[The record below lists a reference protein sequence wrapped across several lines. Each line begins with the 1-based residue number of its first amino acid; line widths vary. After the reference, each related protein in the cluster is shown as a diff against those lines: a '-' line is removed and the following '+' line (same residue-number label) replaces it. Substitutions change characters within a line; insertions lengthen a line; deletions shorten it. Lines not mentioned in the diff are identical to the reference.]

1 MSTKSEIE
9 VTGMNDSRARHP
21 ARPRTHAEGSKCR
34 KEENIKRNT
43 RKKTKNMQSK
53 LKKHVD
59 RI

>member
-1 MSTKSEIE
+1 MM
-9 VTGMNDSRARHP
+9 MNLLKERKNVRNLRAEHP

-34 KEENIKRNT
+34 NEENIKKNT